1 MKHNVLHIFSLYGV
15 LLYKESFKMSKCYE
29 NHRDI
34 VSKFLKS
41 HIFSALQN
49 YEHKYIMTYSLQ
61 IYLIPMSIFPEDIW
75 DKANILTIKFHGLDS
90 QMYFKIYPLVYKC
103 HSISPPKAYV
113 SCSSVDATDSRLHQ
127 IIKVPGVL
135 FHNPG

>member
-1 MKHNVLHIFSLYGV
+1 
-15 LLYKESFKMSKCYE
+15 MSKCYE

-41 HIFSALQN
+41 RIFSALKN

-75 DKANILTIKFHGLDS
+75 DKANILTIKFQQLR
-90 QMYFKIYPLVYKC
+90 F
-103 HSISPPKAYV
+103 
-113 SCSSVDATDSRLHQ
+113 TN
-127 IIKVPGVL
+127 VL
-135 FHNPG
+135 